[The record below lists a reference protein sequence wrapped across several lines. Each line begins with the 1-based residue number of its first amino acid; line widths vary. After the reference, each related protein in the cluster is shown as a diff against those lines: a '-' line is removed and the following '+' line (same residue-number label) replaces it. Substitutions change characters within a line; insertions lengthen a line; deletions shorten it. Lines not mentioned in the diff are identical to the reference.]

1 MFDKVKAFRSSFL
14 ALCYRSLIHFACADG
29 TGLIHG
35 HHFVASNNIVGQ
47 QKAGISFRLTEGVEE
62 YYLSNGLQVLLK
74 PVKSSSS
81 VSTWIFYRVGS
92 RNERLGKTGAS
103 HWCEHML
110 FKGGGKLAKGDIF
123 NLVSSEGGRNN
134 AFTDH
139 DVTAYYET
147 LPKERL
153 NLGLFIES

>member
-1 MFDKVKAFRSSFL
+1 
-14 ALCYRSLIHFACADG
+14 
-29 TGLIHG
+29 
-35 HHFVASNNIVGQ
+35 
-47 QKAGISFRLTEGVEE
+47 
-62 YYLSNGLQVLLK
+62 
-74 PVKSSSS
+74 
-81 VSTWIFYRVGS
+81 
-92 RNERLGKTGAS
+92 
-103 HWCEHML
+103 ML